1 MTTSATQRTSLE
13 GTVAAYAE
21 CVMPTYTRFNV
32 VFDRGEG
39 AYLWDTEGRR
49 YLDFLAGIAV
59 NGVGHCHPRVVRA
72 IQEQAAKLMHV
83 SNLYYISQQ
92 AELAEILC
100 RLGGMDKVFLANSG
114 AEANEAA
121 LKIARKHGKS
131 ISESKTGLVGAEGSF
146 HGRTLGTLTLTGQE
160 KYQKPYAPLVPS
172 ARIVPWNDIGALEE
186 AVSEDTCGIILEPI
200 QGEGG
205 IRPASDEYLAAAR
218 RMADRH
224 QALLIF
230 DEVQTG
236 CGRTGSF
243 FAWQGYGIVPDVLTT
258 AKAMGGGFP
267 IGACLARGAAAEVFQ
282 PGDHGTTYGGGPLAC
297 AAAIAALRTI
307 EDEGLT
313 SRASEM
319 GLLLKSRLEDLGRR
333 RGAVEVRGKGL
344 MLAMVL
350 KDPVARDVLHTAF
363 EEGLLINA
371 IGSDV
376 LRFLP
381 PLIITQEQID
391 ECVGLLDK
399 AFDRTGA

>member
-1 MTTSATQRTSLE
+1 MT
-13 GTVAAYAE
+13 AA
-21 CVMPTYTRFNV
+21 
-32 VFDRGEG
+32 G

-49 YLDFLAGIAV
+49 YLDFLSVIAV
-59 NGVGHCHPRVVRA
+59 NGVGHCHPRVVQA

-83 SNLYYISQQ
+83 SNLYYIEQL
-92 AELAEILC
+92 AELAEFLC
-100 RLGGMDKVFLANSG
+100 RLGGMESVSG
-114 AEANEAA
+114 QQRGRGERSRAEV
-121 LKIARKHGKS
+121 ARKPWQVDQRL
-131 ISESKTGLVGAEGSF
+131 ETGWLDATGHSRSLRSALSRSPARRSTRNRMLPDPERAD
-146 HGRTLGTLTLTGQE
+146 RTLE
-160 KYQKPYAPLVPS
+160 RY
-172 ARIVPWNDIGALEE
+172 RRLEGR
-186 AVSEDTCGIILEPI
+186 VSEDTAAHPRSPS
-200 QGEGG
+200 GEDASGPHPMS
-205 IRPASDEYLAAAR
+205 ISRRPAPGGPD
-218 RMADRH
+218 

-243 FAWQGYGIVPDVLTT
+243 FAWQGLGVKPDIVTT

-267 IGACLARGAAAEVFQ
+267 IGACLAHGSAAEVFQ

-319 GLLLKSRLEDLGRR
+319 GLLLKTRRQDLGRR

-350 KDPVARDVLHTAF
+350 KDPVARDVLHASF

-381 PLIITQEQID
+381 PLIITREQLD
-391 ECVGLLDK
+391 ECVGLLEK
-399 AFDRTGA
+399 AFDRIGA